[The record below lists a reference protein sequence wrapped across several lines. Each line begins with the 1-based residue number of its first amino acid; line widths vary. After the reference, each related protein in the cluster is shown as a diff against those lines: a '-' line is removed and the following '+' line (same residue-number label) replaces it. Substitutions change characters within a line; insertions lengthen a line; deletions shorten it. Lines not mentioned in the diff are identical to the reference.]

1 MAQTINVNL
10 TFNHAMQSNVNFV
23 SNFKQDF
30 TYCISRFNAKVVFND
45 DSKVD
50 TPFDYHFIV
59 VSNSDFYDSAFSTSL
74 KDFIGD
80 DRKTFVILLDPI
92 KTSSDKIA
100 IKRFVNYIFWD
111 QVVETGESRLYRKDD
126 KSTVHFYWERLS
138 DIVFDILDTGNSKK
152 GIVYLAQTD
161 DSQNQDRDNIK
172 RDLSDLGY
180 LVKPEKLISNNFEE
194 SITQVKE
201 SLSNS
206 ELIIHLIPSTYSEY
220 FSGKGLSIVEHQ
232 CNISAKHINKG
243 GKSLHRIIWIPS
255 DFEVIDEQNQI
266 FIEKIQ
272 RDHEHSNNTTVLK
285 VNLEDLKKIYRKI
298 LLGDNTLKEDN
309 LLLPDLYV
317 IADQDQSPL
326 TNKIDNEAKNAGLKF
341 GVNYK
346 GISYNEHL
354 KYLASAQ
361 VVILNYSQENSQW
374 INVKVHDILKSPG
387 LEVSKPKKKLILIKH
402 SKDLDTRHF
411 EMYFNEIHVVDANNL
426 KLNILS

>member
-1 MAQTINVNL
+1 MVHTINVNL
-10 TFNHAMQSNVNFV
+10 TFNPAMQSNVNFV
-23 SNFKQDF
+23 NDFKQDF
-30 TYCISRFNAKVVFND
+30 TYCISRFKAQVVFND

-50 TPFDYHFIV
+50 APFDYHFIV
-59 VSNSDFYDSAFSTSL
+59 VSNSDFYDSDFSASL
-74 KDFIGD
+74 KDFSGD

-100 IKRFVNYIFWD
+100 IKRFVNFIFWD
-111 QVVETGESRLYRKDD
+111 QIVETGESRLYRKDD
-126 KSTVHFYWERLS
+126 KSTVHLYWERLS

-194 SITQVKE
+194 SVVQIEE
-201 SLSNS
+201 SLSKS
-206 ELIIHLIPSTYSEY
+206 DLIIHLIPSTYSEY
-220 FSGKGLSIVEHQ
+220 FQGKGLSIVEHQ
-232 CNISAKHINKG
+232 CNISANHIK
-243 GKSLHRIIWIPS
+243 KSTKNIRRVIWIPS
-255 DFEVIDEQNQI
+255 DYEVIDEQNQI

-272 RDHEHSNNTTVLK
+272 RDQEHSNSTTVLK

-298 LLGDNTLKEDN
+298 LLGDDTLKEDD
-309 LLLPDLYV
+309 LPLPDLYV

-326 TNKIDNEAKNAGLKF
+326 TNTIDKEAKNAGLKF
-341 GVNYK
+341 GINYK
-346 GISYNEHL
+346 GIRYNEHL

-361 VVILNYSQENSQW
+361 VVILNYSEENSQW

-387 LEVSKPKKKLILIKH
+387 LEVSKPKKKLILIKQ
-402 SKDLDTRHF
+402 SKDLETSHF
-411 EMYFNEIHVVDANNL
+411 EKYFNEIHVVEADNI